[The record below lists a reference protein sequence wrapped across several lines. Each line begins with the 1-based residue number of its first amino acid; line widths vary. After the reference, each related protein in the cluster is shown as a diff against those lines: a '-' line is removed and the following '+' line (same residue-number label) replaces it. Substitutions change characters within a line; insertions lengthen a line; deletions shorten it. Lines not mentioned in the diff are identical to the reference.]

1 MLILQL
7 QNCYSYR
14 MLKNLRR
21 IFVSSAVLLSSVLF
35 FSCTKPGDSS
45 VQQAVTAYG
54 AGKYDQAL
62 ELFNEAL
69 EKQTRYSDE
78 LIFAFISNIYAAQED
93 FENAAIWM
101 EKSLEKKPD
110 YRNYVTLGMDWQTLK
125 NYQKAEEAYKNAIQ
139 MNEQKGEGWA
149 SLGMLYLEEGKSLE
163 KSIESLKK
171 GAEFAP
177 KIAVIHAYLGVAYLK
192 NGQKDLAEQEFAL
205 AQELKCENL
214 EQIKEKFLK

>member
-1 MLILQL
+1 
-7 QNCYSYR
+7 
-14 MLKNLRR
+14 MLKKLRK

-139 MNEQKGEGWA
+139 MNEQKGECWA

-205 AQELKCENL
+205 AQELKCKNL

>member
-1 MLILQL
+1 
-7 QNCYSYR
+7 
-14 MLKNLRR
+14 
-21 IFVSSAVLLSSVLF
+21 
-35 FSCTKPGDSS
+35 
-45 VQQAVTAYG
+45 
-54 AGKYDQAL
+54 
-62 ELFNEAL
+62 
-69 EKQTRYSDE
+69 
-78 LIFAFISNIYAAQED
+78 
-93 FENAAIWM
+93 
-101 EKSLEKKPD
+101 
-110 YRNYVTLGMDWQTLK
+110 MDWQTLK
-125 NYQKAEEAYKNAIQ
+125 NYQKAEEAYKNAIR

-177 KIAVIHAYLGVAYLK
+177 KSAVIHAYLGVAYLK

>member
-7 QNCYSYR
+7 QNCYSYL
-14 MLKNLRR
+14 MLKNLRK

-125 NYQKAEEAYKNAIQ
+125 K
-139 MNEQKGEGWA
+139 
-149 SLGMLYLEEGKSLE
+149 
-163 KSIESLKK
+163 
-171 GAEFAP
+171 
-177 KIAVIHAYLGVAYLK
+177 
-192 NGQKDLAEQEFAL
+192 
-205 AQELKCENL
+205 
-214 EQIKEKFLK
+214 

>member
-7 QNCYSYR
+7 QNCYSYL
-14 MLKNLRR
+14 MLKNLRK

-101 EKSLEKKPD
+101 EKSLEKK
-110 YRNYVTLGMDWQTLK
+110 
-125 NYQKAEEAYKNAIQ
+125 
-139 MNEQKGEGWA
+139 
-149 SLGMLYLEEGKSLE
+149 SL
-163 KSIESLKK
+163 
-171 GAEFAP
+171 
-177 KIAVIHAYLGVAYLK
+177 
-192 NGQKDLAEQEFAL
+192 
-205 AQELKCENL
+205 
-214 EQIKEKFLK
+214 